1 MKIIQKNLLALAVGF
16 TLSASLHADVTPGV
30 GIEINAPATEHVVWQ
45 GTPISFAVP
54 VGEERLIHFPGAV
67 QFKNMDPSL
76 TADKVAISNNDGTL
90 YIRALEPFAPIRTY
104 VEVMNSGQIIYLDLS
119 AQAGGNDTAVSVV
132 TPTPSTTTTTS
143 TAHSENPTEP
153 GYIAMLQYAE
163 AELYWPERLLMQ
175 LNTNPDYFNFTRSP
189 MHTTHAVHLLM
200 GANVIAMPE
209 LSFRNGDLFVTAVL
223 LMNPNKE
230 SVHFD
235 PFQDFIGDWQAKAFY
250 PTNYLTPQGTP
261 NDRTTVFLVSDQPFN
276 RALVASVDYR

>member
-1 MKIIQKNLLALAVGF
+1 MKTIQKNLLALGF
-16 TLSASLHADVTPGV
+16 TLSLSMFLYADMTPGV
-30 GIEINAPATEHVVWQ
+30 GVEMSAPATEHVVWQ
-45 GTPISFAVP
+45 GTPISFTVP
-54 VGEERLIHFPGAV
+54 VGEERLIHFSGAV

-76 TADKVAISNNDGTL
+76 TADKVTISNNDGTL

-104 VEVMNSGQIIYLDLS
+104 VEVINSGQIIYLDLS
-119 AQAGGNDTAVSVV
+119 AQAGGDDTAVSVV
-132 TPTPSTTTTTS
+132 SSIPSTTTS
-143 TAHSENPTEP
+143 AAHSENPTEP

-163 AELYWPERLLMQ
+163 AELYWPERLLTQ
-175 LNTNPDYFNFTRSP
+175 LNTNPEYFNFTRSP

-209 LSFRNGDLFVTAVL
+209 VSFRNGDLFVTAVL
-223 LMNPNKE
+223 LMNPNEE
-230 SVHFD
+230 SVYFD